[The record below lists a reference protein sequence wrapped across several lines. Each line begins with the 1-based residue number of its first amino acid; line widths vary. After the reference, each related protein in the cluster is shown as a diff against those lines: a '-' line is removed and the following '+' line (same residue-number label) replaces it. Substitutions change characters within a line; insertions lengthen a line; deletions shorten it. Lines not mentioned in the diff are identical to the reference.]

1 MSETINDALELG
13 IGMALRDARVARN
26 LSLAEVS
33 ALLRIRESHL
43 EAIEL
48 EDFDQLPGNVYAI
61 GFIRTYAQYL
71 ELNEGDLIMRFK
83 AASVDPGIADMVF
96 EEEEETE
103 QISSALKISLLV
115 VGALVVYV
123 LWLVAGAQDDEITV
137 STVLQTPVAPVE
149 SPASPVAEAEAAEAD
164 APAAPD
170 AGSGAV
176 PDALSADATTD
187 TTSTDTAV
195 ADTATTDAA
204 SGSQPSAQA
213 GAQVIDT
220 MPAPSKVEI
229 RATRRT
235 WMRLENAQ
243 GRVLFSS
250 VIDEGEGFE
259 LPDDMNYILA
269 TRDAGALTYFVNNQ
283 AVEPVGRR
291 GQILTNRNL
300 KRPDIAAQA
309 Q

>member
-1 MSETINDALELG
+1 MSETVNDDFELG
-13 IGMALRDARVARN
+13 VGAALRDARVARN

-33 ALLRIRESHL
+33 ALLRIREAHL

-48 EDFDQLPGNVYAI
+48 EDFEQLPGNVYAI

-71 ELNEGDLIMRFK
+71 ELNESDLIMRFK
-83 AASVDPGIADMVF
+83 AASVESGMADMVF

-103 QISSALKISLLV
+103 QISGALKISLLV

-123 LWLVAGAQDDEITV
+123 LWLVAGTQNDGITV
-137 STVLQTPVAPVE
+137 STVVQTPAAPVE
-149 SPASPVAEAEAAEAD
+149 
-164 APAAPD
+164 APAAPTPPAVVAD
-170 AGSGAV
+170 EAAAASAAAAGTPATPRALDGAA
-176 PDALSADATTD
+176 PAAATIEGPADVQPNAQLID
-187 TTSTDTAV
+187 TT
-195 ADTATTDAA
+195 
-204 SGSQPSAQA
+204 
-213 GAQVIDT
+213 
-220 MPAPSKVEI
+220 PAPSKVEI

-259 LPDDMNYILA
+259 LPDDMDYILA

-283 AVEPVGRR
+283 AVAPVGRR

-300 KRPDIAAQA
+300 KRADIAAQA

>member
-1 MSETINDALELG
+1 MSETVDYALELG

-103 QISSALKISLLV
+103 QISGALKISLLI

-137 STVLQTPVAPVE
+137 STVVQAPVAPVE
-149 SPASPVAEAEAAEAD
+149 APAPPAGEAEAAGAD

-170 AGSGAV
+170 AASGAV
-176 PDALSADATTD
+176 PDALAADAATD
-187 TTSTDTAV
+187 TTSKNTGV
-195 ADTATTDAA
+195 ADTATTDAD
-204 SGSQPSAQA
+204 SGSQSSAQA
-213 GAQVIDT
+213 GEQAIDT
-220 MPAPSKVEI
+220 TPAPSKVEI

-283 AVEPVGRR
+283 AMAPVGRR

>member
-1 MSETINDALELG
+1 MSETADESIDLG
-13 IGMALRDARVARN
+13 IGMALRDARLRRN
-26 LSLAEVS
+26 LSLAEIS

-71 ELNEGDLIMRFK
+71 DLNEGELVMRFK
-83 AASVDPGIADMVF
+83 AASVDAGIADMVF

-103 QISSALKISLLV
+103 QISGALKVSLLV
-115 VGALVVYV
+115 VGALVIYV
-123 LWLVAGAQDDEITV
+123 LWLVAGAQDDEIMV
-137 STVLQTPVAPVE
+137 NAVDPAPAAVVALPDE
-149 SPASPVAEAEAAEAD
+149 IEPT
-164 APAAPD
+164 APAAP
-170 AGSGAV
+170 AAKAAAPETTPAPV
-176 PDALSADATTD
+176 AAAQSASD
-187 TTSTDTAV
+187 V
-195 ADTATTDAA
+195 ASAA
-204 SGSQPSAQA
+204 SGAQA
-213 GAQVIDT
+213 ASSASVVAEVA
-220 MPAPSKVEI
+220 PAIAKVEI

-235 WMRLENAQ
+235 WMRLENEQ

-259 LPDDMNYILA
+259 LPDDTSYILA
-269 TRDAGALTYFVNNQ
+269 TRDAGALTYFVNNE
-283 AVEPVGRR
+283 AVSPVGRR

-300 KRPDIAAQA
+300 KRADIAAQA

>member
-1 MSETINDALELG
+1 MSETVNDDFTLG
-13 IGMALRDARVARN
+13 IGTALRDARVTRN

-33 ALLRIRESHL
+33 ALLRIREAHL

-71 ELNEGDLIMRFK
+71 ELNESDLIMRFK
-83 AASVDPGIADMVF
+83 AASVESGMTDMVF

-103 QISSALKISLLV
+103 QISGALKISLLV

-123 LWLVAGAQDDEITV
+123 LWLVAGTQNDGITV
-137 STVLQTPVAPVE
+137 STVVQTPAVPVE
-149 SPASPVAEAEAAEAD
+149 ALAAPTPSAVVADEAAASSAAAVETPATSRASDEA
-164 APAAPD
+164 ALAAATIEGPADVKPNTQ
-170 AGSGAV
+170 
-176 PDALSADATTD
+176 L
-187 TTSTDTAV
+187 
-195 ADTATTDAA
+195 
-204 SGSQPSAQA
+204 
-213 GAQVIDT
+213 IDT
-220 MPAPSKVEI
+220 KPVPSKVEI

-283 AVEPVGRR
+283 AVAPVGRR

>member
-1 MSETINDALELG
+1 MSETVNDALELG

-103 QISSALKISLLV
+103 QISGALKISLLV

-137 STVLQTPVAPVE
+137 STVVQTPVAPVE
-149 SPASPVAEAEAAEAD
+149 TPASPAADAEAAEAD

-170 AGSGAV
+170 AASGAV
-176 PDALSADATTD
+176 PDALAADAATD
-187 TTSTDTAV
+187 TTSTDNTA
-195 ADTATTDAA
+195 ATDTA
-204 SGSQPSAQA
+204 SGSQSAAQA
-213 GAQVIDT
+213 GAQAIDT
-220 MPAPSKVEI
+220 TPAPSKVEI

-283 AVEPVGRR
+283 AVAPVGRR

-300 KRPDIAAQA
+300 KRPNIAAQA

>member
-1 MSETINDALELG
+1 MSETVNDALELG
-13 IGMALRDARVARN
+13 IGAALRDARVARN

-33 ALLRIRESHL
+33 ALLRIREAHL

-48 EDFDQLPGNVYAI
+48 EDFEQLPGNVYAI

-71 ELNEGDLIMRFK
+71 ELNESDLIMRFK
-83 AASVDPGIADMVF
+83 AASVESGMADMVF

-103 QISSALKISLLV
+103 QISGSLKISLLV

-123 LWLVAGAQDDEITV
+123 LWLVAGTQNDGITV
-137 STVLQTPVAPVE
+137 STVVQTPAAPVE
-149 SPASPVAEAEAAEAD
+149 
-164 APAAPD
+164 APAAPTPPAVVAD
-170 AGSGAV
+170 EAAAASAAAAETPATPRALDGAA
-176 PDALSADATTD
+176 PAAATIEGPADVQPNAQLID
-187 TTSTDTAV
+187 TT
-195 ADTATTDAA
+195 
-204 SGSQPSAQA
+204 
-213 GAQVIDT
+213 
-220 MPAPSKVEI
+220 PAPSKVEI

-259 LPDDMNYILA
+259 LPDDMDYILA

-283 AVEPVGRR
+283 AVAPVGRR

-300 KRPDIAAQA
+300 KRADIAAQA

>member
-1 MSETINDALELG
+1 MSETVNDDFELG
-13 IGMALRDARVARN
+13 IGTALRDARVARN

-33 ALLRIRESHL
+33 ALLRIREAHL

-48 EDFDQLPGNVYAI
+48 EDFEQLPGNVYAI

-71 ELNEGDLIMRFK
+71 ELNESDMIMRFK
-83 AASVDPGIADMVF
+83 AASVESGMADMVF
-96 EEEEETE
+96 EEEETE
-103 QISSALKISLLV
+103 QISGALKISLLV

-123 LWLVAGAQDDEITV
+123 LWLVAGTQNDGITV
-137 STVLQTPVAPVE
+137 SAVVQTPAAPVQA
-149 SPASPVAEAEAAEAD
+149 PAVPTQPAVVADEAAAASAAAVETPATPRAPD
-164 APAAPD
+164 GAAPAATTIEGP
-170 AGSGAV
+170 
-176 PDALSADATTD
+176 ADVKPNAQLID
-187 TTSTDTAV
+187 TTP
-195 ADTATTDAA
+195 A
-204 SGSQPSAQA
+204 S
-213 GAQVIDT
+213 
-220 MPAPSKVEI
+220 SKVEI

-259 LPDDMNYILA
+259 LPDDIDYILA

-283 AVEPVGRR
+283 AVAPVGRR

-300 KRPDIAAQA
+300 KRADIAAQA

>member
-1 MSETINDALELG
+1 MSETVNDDFELG
-13 IGMALRDARVARN
+13 IGTALRDARVARN

-33 ALLRIRESHL
+33 ALLRIREAHL

-48 EDFDQLPGNVYAI
+48 EDFEQLPGNVYAI

-71 ELNEGDLIMRFK
+71 ELNESDMIMRFK
-83 AASVDPGIADMVF
+83 AASVESGMADMVF
-96 EEEEETE
+96 EEEETE
-103 QISSALKISLLV
+103 QISGALKISLLV

-123 LWLVAGAQDDEITV
+123 LWLVAGTQNDGITV
-137 STVLQTPVAPVE
+137 SAVVQKPAAPVE
-149 SPASPVAEAEAAEAD
+149 
-164 APAAPD
+164 APAAPTPPAVVGD
-170 AGSGAV
+170 EAAPASAAVAETPATLRASDGAA
-176 PDALSADATTD
+176 PDAATIEGAAVVQPNAQLIDAT
-187 TTSTDTAV
+187 
-195 ADTATTDAA
+195 
-204 SGSQPSAQA
+204 
-213 GAQVIDT
+213 
-220 MPAPSKVEI
+220 PAPFKVEI

-259 LPDDMNYILA
+259 LPDDMDYILA

-283 AVEPVGRR
+283 AVAPVGRR

-300 KRPDIAAQA
+300 KRADIAAQA

>member
-1 MSETINDALELG
+1 MSETENDDFELG
-13 IGMALRDARVARN
+13 IGVVLRDARVARN

-33 ALLRIRESHL
+33 ALLRIREAHL

-48 EDFDQLPGNVYAI
+48 EDFEQLPGNVYAI

-71 ELNEGDLIMRFK
+71 ELNESDLIMRFK
-83 AASVDPGIADMVF
+83 AASVESGMADMVF

-103 QISSALKISLLV
+103 QISGALKISLLV

-123 LWLVAGAQDDEITV
+123 LWLVAGTQNDGITV
-137 STVLQTPVAPVE
+137 STVVQTPAAPVE
-149 SPASPVAEAEAAEAD
+149 
-164 APAAPD
+164 APAAPTPP
-170 AGSGAV
+170 AV
-176 PDALSADATTD
+176 
-187 TTSTDTAV
+187 V
-195 ADTATTDAA
+195 ADEAAAA
-204 SGSQPSAQA
+204 SAAAAETPATPRALDGAAPAAATIEGPADVQPNALLMN
-213 GAQVIDT
+213 T
-220 MPAPSKVEI
+220 TPAPSKVEI

-259 LPDDMNYILA
+259 LPDDIDYILA

-283 AVEPVGRR
+283 AVAPVGRR

-300 KRPDIAAQA
+300 KRADIAAQA

>member
-1 MSETINDALELG
+1 MSETVNDALDLG
-13 IGMALRDARVARN
+13 IGAALRDARVARN
-26 LSLAEVS
+26 LSLAEIS
-33 ALLRIRESHL
+33 ALLRIREAHL

-48 EDFDQLPGNVYAI
+48 EDFEQLPGNVYAI

-71 ELNEGDLIMRFK
+71 ELNDGDLVMRFK
-83 AASVDPGIADMVF
+83 AASVDSGIADMVF

-103 QISSALKISLLV
+103 QISGALKISMLV

-123 LWLVAGAQDDEITV
+123 LWLVADAQDDEITV
-137 STVLQTPVAPVE
+137 SAVVRAPVVE
-149 SPASPVAEAEAAEAD
+149 EPAAPVLAPAQSDATPSEAAPEV
-164 APAAPD
+164 PD
-170 AGSGAV
+170 AGSPVDAPNQAV
-176 PDALSADATTD
+176 DQTVDR
-187 TTSTDTAV
+187 AV
-195 ADTATTDAA
+195 DQPVDQAVDQRVDQTATASVSQSVEVPAA
-204 SGSQPSAQA
+204 
-213 GAQVIDT
+213 
-220 MPAPSKVEI
+220 SKVEI

-283 AVEPVGRR
+283 AVAPVGRR

-300 KRPDIAAQA
+300 KRADIAAQA

>member
-1 MSETINDALELG
+1 MSETVNDALELG

-103 QISSALKISLLV
+103 QISGALKISLLV

-137 STVLQTPVAPVE
+137 STVVQTPVAPVE
-149 SPASPVAEAEAAEAD
+149 TPASPVADAEAAEAD
-164 APAAPD
+164 APAARD
-170 AGSGAV
+170 AASGAV
-176 PDALSADATTD
+176 PDALAADAAADAATD
-187 TTSTDTAV
+187 TTSTDTA
-195 ADTATTDAA
+195 ATDTA
-204 SGSQPSAQA
+204 SGSQSAVQA
-213 GAQVIDT
+213 GAQAIDT
-220 MPAPSKVEI
+220 TPAPSKVEI

-283 AVEPVGRR
+283 AVAPVGRR

>member
-1 MSETINDALELG
+1 MSETVNDDFELG
-13 IGMALRDARVARN
+13 IGTALRDARVARN

-48 EDFDQLPGNVYAI
+48 EDFEQLPGNVYVI

-71 ELNEGDLIMRFK
+71 ELNESDLIMRFK
-83 AASVDPGIADMVF
+83 AASVESGIADMVF
-96 EEEEETE
+96 EEEETE
-103 QISSALKISLLV
+103 QISGALKISLLV

-123 LWLVAGAQDDEITV
+123 LWLVAGTQNDGVTV
-137 STVLQTPVAPVE
+137 GTVVQTPVALGEAPAEPTPPAVVADEAAASSEAAVE
-149 SPASPVAEAEAAEAD
+149 PNTTPRASDEAPPVAATIEGPAD
-164 APAAPD
+164 VQPN
-170 AGSGAV
+170 
-176 PDALSADATTD
+176 ALLMNTT
-187 TTSTDTAV
+187 
-195 ADTATTDAA
+195 
-204 SGSQPSAQA
+204 
-213 GAQVIDT
+213 
-220 MPAPSKVEI
+220 PAPSKVEI

-259 LPDDMNYILA
+259 LPDDIDYILA

-283 AVEPVGRR
+283 AVAPVGRR

-300 KRPDIAAQA
+300 KRADIAAQA

>member
-1 MSETINDALELG
+1 MSETVNDALELG

-103 QISSALKISLLV
+103 QISGALKISLLV

-137 STVLQTPVAPVE
+137 STVVQTPVAPVE
-149 SPASPVAEAEAAEAD
+149 APASPVADAEAAEAD

-170 AGSGAV
+170 AASKAV
-176 PDALSADATTD
+176 PDALAADAATD
-187 TTSTDTAV
+187 TTPTDTA
-195 ADTATTDAA
+195 ATDTA
-204 SGSQPSAQA
+204 SGSQSAAQA
-213 GAQVIDT
+213 GAQAIDT
-220 MPAPSKVEI
+220 TPAPSKVEI

-283 AVEPVGRR
+283 AVAPVGRR

>member
-1 MSETINDALELG
+1 MSETVNEALELG
-13 IGMALRDARVARN
+13 IGSALRDARVARN

-33 ALLRIRESHL
+33 ALLRIREAHL

-48 EDFDQLPGNVYAI
+48 EDFEQLPGNVYAL

-71 ELNEGDLIMRFK
+71 ELNESDLIMRFK
-83 AASVDPGIADMVF
+83 AASVESGMADMVF

-103 QISSALKISLLV
+103 QISGALKISLLV

-123 LWLVAGAQDDEITV
+123 LWLVAGTQNDEITV
-137 STVLQTPVAPVE
+137 GTVVQTPAAPV
-149 SPASPVAEAEAAEAD
+149 A
-164 APAAPD
+164 APAAPTPSAATAD
-170 AGSGAV
+170 DTATSSAASSA
-176 PDALSADATTD
+176 PSSADAVEASAAADASDGAAPDAATLEGPADAQSETQLI
-187 TTSTDTAV
+187 DTAQR
-195 ADTATTDAA
+195 AT
-204 SGSQPSAQA
+204 
-213 GAQVIDT
+213 
-220 MPAPSKVEI
+220 KVEI

-269 TRDAGALTYFVNNQ
+269 TRDAGALTYFVDNQ
-283 AVEPVGRR
+283 AVAPVGRR

-300 KRPDIAAQA
+300 KRADIAAQA

>member
-1 MSETINDALELG
+1 MSETVNYALELG

-26 LSLAEVS
+26 LTLAEVS

-71 ELNEGDLIMRFK
+71 ELNEGDLIVRFK

-103 QISSALKISLLV
+103 QISGALKISLLV

-137 STVLQTPVAPVE
+137 STVVQTPVAPVE
-149 SPASPVAEAEAAEAD
+149 TPASPVADAEAAEAD
-164 APAAPD
+164 APAARD
-170 AGSGAV
+170 AASGAV
-176 PDALSADATTD
+176 PDALAADAAADAATD
-187 TTSTDTAV
+187 TTSTDTA
-195 ADTATTDAA
+195 ATDTA
-204 SGSQPSAQA
+204 SGSQSAVQA
-213 GAQVIDT
+213 GAQAIDT
-220 MPAPSKVEI
+220 TPAPSKVEI

-283 AVEPVGRR
+283 AVAPVGRR

>member
-1 MSETINDALELG
+1 MSETVNEALELG
-13 IGMALRDARVARN
+13 IGSALRDARVARN

-33 ALLRIRESHL
+33 ALLRIREAHL

-48 EDFDQLPGNVYAI
+48 EDFEQLPGNVYAL

-71 ELNEGDLIMRFK
+71 ELNESDLIMRFK
-83 AASVDPGIADMVF
+83 AASVESGMADMVF

-103 QISSALKISLLV
+103 QISGALKISLLV

-123 LWLVAGAQDDEITV
+123 LWLVAGTQNDEITV
-137 STVLQTPVAPVE
+137 GTVVQTPAAPV
-149 SPASPVAEAEAAEAD
+149 A
-164 APAAPD
+164 APAAPTPSAATAD
-170 AGSGAV
+170 DTATSSA
-176 PDALSADATTD
+176 ASSADAVEASAAADASDGAAPDAATLEGPADAQSETQLI
-187 TTSTDTAV
+187 DTAQR
-195 ADTATTDAA
+195 AT
-204 SGSQPSAQA
+204 
-213 GAQVIDT
+213 
-220 MPAPSKVEI
+220 KVEI

-269 TRDAGALTYFVNNQ
+269 TRDAGALTYFVDNQ
-283 AVEPVGRR
+283 AVAPVGRR

-300 KRPDIAAQA
+300 KRADIAAQA

>member
-1 MSETINDALELG
+1 MSETVNDDFELG
-13 IGMALRDARVARN
+13 IGIALRDARVARN

-33 ALLRIRESHL
+33 ALLRIREAHL

-48 EDFDQLPGNVYAI
+48 EDFEQLPGNVYAI

-71 ELNEGDLIMRFK
+71 ELNESDMIMRFK
-83 AASVDPGIADMVF
+83 AASVESGMADMVF

-103 QISSALKISLLV
+103 QISGALKISLLV

-123 LWLVAGAQDDEITV
+123 LWLVAGTQNDGITV
-137 STVLQTPVAPVE
+137 SAVVQTPAAPVQ
-149 SPASPVAEAEAAEAD
+149 
-164 APAAPD
+164 APAAPTQPAVVAD
-170 AGSGAV
+170 EAAAASAAAVETPATPRAPDGAA
-176 PDALSADATTD
+176 PAAATIEGPADVKPNAQLID
-187 TTSTDTAV
+187 TTP
-195 ADTATTDAA
+195 A
-204 SGSQPSAQA
+204 S
-213 GAQVIDT
+213 
-220 MPAPSKVEI
+220 SKVEI

-259 LPDDMNYILA
+259 LPDDMDYILA

-283 AVEPVGRR
+283 AVAPVGRR

-300 KRPDIAAQA
+300 KRADIAAQA

>member
-1 MSETINDALELG
+1 MSETVNDALELG

-103 QISSALKISLLV
+103 QISGALKISLLV

-137 STVLQTPVAPVE
+137 STVVQTPVAPVE
-149 SPASPVAEAEAAEAD
+149 TPASPVADAEAAEAD

-170 AGSGAV
+170 AASGAV
-176 PDALSADATTD
+176 PDALAADAATD
-187 TTSTDTAV
+187 TTSTDTA
-195 ADTATTDAA
+195 ATDTA
-204 SGSQPSAQA
+204 SGSQSAAQA
-213 GAQVIDT
+213 GAQAIDT
-220 MPAPSKVEI
+220 TPAPSKVEI

-283 AVEPVGRR
+283 AVAPVGRR

>member
-1 MSETINDALELG
+1 MNETVNDDFELG
-13 IGMALRDARVARN
+13 IGTALRDERVARN

-33 ALLRIRESHL
+33 ALLRIREDHL

-48 EDFDQLPGNVYAI
+48 EDFEQLPGNVYAI

-71 ELNEGDLIMRFK
+71 ELNESDLIMRFK
-83 AASVDPGIADMVF
+83 AASVESGMADMVF

-103 QISSALKISLLV
+103 QISGALKISLLV

-123 LWLVAGAQDDEITV
+123 LWLVAGTQNDGITV
-137 STVLQTPVAPVE
+137 STVVQTPAAPVE
-149 SPASPVAEAEAAEAD
+149 APATPTTTAVVADEAAAASAAAAETPSPRASDEAAPVAATIEGPAD
-164 APAAPD
+164 VQPNPQ
-170 AGSGAV
+170 
-176 PDALSADATTD
+176 LID
-187 TTSTDTAV
+187 TT
-195 ADTATTDAA
+195 
-204 SGSQPSAQA
+204 
-213 GAQVIDT
+213 
-220 MPAPSKVEI
+220 PAPSKVEI

-259 LPDDMNYILA
+259 LPDDIDYILA

-283 AVEPVGRR
+283 AVAPVGRR

-300 KRPDIAAQA
+300 KRADIAAQA
-309 Q
+309 E

>member
-1 MSETINDALELG
+1 MNETVNDALEIG
-13 IGMALRDARVARN
+13 IGIALRDARIARN

-48 EDFDQLPGNVYAI
+48 ENFDQLPGNVYAI

-96 EEEEETE
+96 QEEEETE
-103 QISSALKISLLV
+103 QISGALKISLLV

-137 STVLQTPVAPVE
+137 STVVQTPIAQVDVQ
-149 SPASPVAEAEAAEAD
+149 ASRAADAKASEAD
-164 APAAPD
+164 TPAPPGAA
-170 AGSGAV
+170 SEAV
-176 PDALSADATTD
+176 PDAMGADIASTDSGAKDSALGLQSAAQVGLQAVD
-187 TTSTDTAV
+187 TTPE
-195 ADTATTDAA
+195 
-204 SGSQPSAQA
+204 PSR
-213 GAQVIDT
+213 
-220 MPAPSKVEI
+220 VEI

-259 LPDDMNYILA
+259 LPDDMDYILA

-283 AVEPVGRR
+283 AVAPVGRR

-300 KRPDIAAQA
+300 KRPDIVAQA

>member
-1 MSETINDALELG
+1 MSETENDDFELG
-13 IGMALRDARVARN
+13 IGVVLRDARVARN

-33 ALLRIRESHL
+33 ALLRIREAHL

-71 ELNEGDLIMRFK
+71 EINESDLIMRFK
-83 AASVDPGIADMVF
+83 AASVEPGIADMVF

-103 QISSALKISLLV
+103 QISGALKISLLV

-123 LWLVAGAQDDEITV
+123 LWLVASTQNDGITV
-137 STVLQTPVAPVE
+137 STVVQTPAAPVE
-149 SPASPVAEAEAAEAD
+149 VPAAPAPSAVVADEATASPAAAVEPRATPRASDEA
-164 APAAPD
+164 APAA
-170 AGSGAV
+170 ATIEG
-176 PDALSADATTD
+176 SADLQPN
-187 TTSTDTAV
+187 
-195 ADTATTDAA
+195 
-204 SGSQPSAQA
+204 SQL
-213 GAQVIDT
+213 IDIT
-220 MPAPSKVEI
+220 PAPSKVEI

-259 LPDDMNYILA
+259 LPDDIDYILA

-283 AVEPVGRR
+283 AVAPVGRR

-300 KRPDIAAQA
+300 KRADIAARA

>member
-1 MSETINDALELG
+1 MSETVNDALELG

-103 QISSALKISLLV
+103 QISGALKISLLV

-137 STVLQTPVAPVE
+137 STVVQTPVAPVE
-149 SPASPVAEAEAAEAD
+149 TPASPVADAEAAEAD

-170 AGSGAV
+170 AASGTV
-176 PDALSADATTD
+176 PDALAADAATD
-187 TTSTDTAV
+187 TTSTDTA
-195 ADTATTDAA
+195 ATDTA
-204 SGSQPSAQA
+204 SGSQSAAQA
-213 GAQVIDT
+213 GAQAIDT
-220 MPAPSKVEI
+220 TPAPSKVEI

-283 AVEPVGRR
+283 AVAPVGRR

>member
-1 MSETINDALELG
+1 MNETVNDDFELG
-13 IGMALRDARVARN
+13 IGTALRDERVARN

-33 ALLRIRESHL
+33 ALLRIREDHL

-48 EDFDQLPGNVYAI
+48 EDFEQLPGNVYAI

-71 ELNEGDLIMRFK
+71 ELNESDLIMRFK
-83 AASVDPGIADMVF
+83 AASVESGMADMVF

-103 QISSALKISLLV
+103 QISGALKISLLV

-123 LWLVAGAQDDEITV
+123 LWLVAGTQNDGITV
-137 STVLQTPVAPVE
+137 STVVQTPAAPVE
-149 SPASPVAEAEAAEAD
+149 ALAAPTPPAVVADEAAASPAAAVETPATPRASDEAALAAATIDGPAD
-164 APAAPD
+164 VQPNAQ
-170 AGSGAV
+170 
-176 PDALSADATTD
+176 LID
-187 TTSTDTAV
+187 TT
-195 ADTATTDAA
+195 
-204 SGSQPSAQA
+204 
-213 GAQVIDT
+213 
-220 MPAPSKVEI
+220 PAPSKVEI

-259 LPDDMNYILA
+259 LPDDIDYILA

-283 AVEPVGRR
+283 AVAPVGRR

-300 KRPDIAAQA
+300 KRADIAAQA
-309 Q
+309 E

>member
-1 MSETINDALELG
+1 MVETINDALELG

-103 QISSALKISLLV
+103 QISGALKISLLV

-137 STVLQTPVAPVE
+137 STVLQTPVAPVKA
-149 SPASPVAEAEAAEAD
+149 PASPVVEAEAAEAD

-170 AGSGAV
+170 AASGDV
-176 PDALSADATTD
+176 PDALAAD

-195 ADTATTDAA
+195 ADTSTTNAA
-204 SGSQPSAQA
+204 SGSQSSAQA
-213 GAQVIDT
+213 SAQAIDT
-220 MPAPSKVEI
+220 TPAPSKVEI

-283 AVEPVGRR
+283 AVAPVGRR

>member
-1 MSETINDALELG
+1 MSETVNDALEIG
-13 IGMALRDARVARN
+13 IGIALRDARIAHN

-48 EDFDQLPGNVYAI
+48 ENFDQLPGNVYAI

-96 EEEEETE
+96 QEEEEAE
-103 QISSALKISLLV
+103 QISGALKISLLV

-137 STVLQTPVAPVE
+137 STVVQTPIAQVDVQ
-149 SPASPVAEAEAAEAD
+149 ASRAADAKASEAD
-164 APAAPD
+164 TPAPPGAA
-170 AGSGAV
+170 SEAV
-176 PDALSADATTD
+176 PDAMGADIASTDSGAKDSALGLQSAAQVGLQAVD
-187 TTSTDTAV
+187 TTPE
-195 ADTATTDAA
+195 
-204 SGSQPSAQA
+204 PSR
-213 GAQVIDT
+213 
-220 MPAPSKVEI
+220 VEI

-259 LPDDMNYILA
+259 LPDDMDYILA

-283 AVEPVGRR
+283 AVAPVGRR

-300 KRPDIAAQA
+300 KRPDIVAQA

>member
-1 MSETINDALELG
+1 MSETVNDDFELG
-13 IGMALRDARVARN
+13 VGIALRDARVARN

-33 ALLRIRESHL
+33 ALLRIREAHL

-71 ELNEGDLIMRFK
+71 ELNESDLIMRFK
-83 AASVDPGIADMVF
+83 AASVESGMADMVF
-96 EEEEETE
+96 EEEETE
-103 QISSALKISLLV
+103 QISGALKISLLV

-123 LWLVAGAQDDEITV
+123 LWLVAGTKNEGITV
-137 STVLQTPVAPVE
+137 STVVQIPAAPVE
-149 SPASPVAEAEAAEAD
+149 
-164 APAAPD
+164 APAAPT
-170 AGSGAV
+170 SPAV
-176 PDALSADATTD
+176 VADEAAASSAAAIETPATPRASDEAASAAATIEGSADVQPNAQLID
-187 TTSTDTAV
+187 TT
-195 ADTATTDAA
+195 
-204 SGSQPSAQA
+204 
-213 GAQVIDT
+213 
-220 MPAPSKVEI
+220 PAPYKVEI

-259 LPDDMNYILA
+259 LPDDMDYILA

-283 AVEPVGRR
+283 AMAPVGRR

-300 KRPDIAAQA
+300 KRSDIAAQA

>member
-1 MSETINDALELG
+1 MSETVYDDFELG
-13 IGMALRDARVARN
+13 IGTALRDARVARN

-33 ALLRIRESHL
+33 ALLRIREAHL

-48 EDFDQLPGNVYAI
+48 EDFEQLPGNVYAI

-71 ELNEGDLIMRFK
+71 ELNESDLIMRFK
-83 AASVDPGIADMVF
+83 AASVESGMADMVF
-96 EEEEETE
+96 GEEEEETE
-103 QISSALKISLLV
+103 QISGALKISLLV

-123 LWLVAGAQDDEITV
+123 LWLVAGTQNDGITV
-137 STVLQTPVAPVE
+137 SAVVQTPAAPV
-149 SPASPVAEAEAAEAD
+149 D
-164 APAAPD
+164 APAAPEPP
-170 AGSGAV
+170 AV
-176 PDALSADATTD
+176 VADEAAATSA
-187 TTSTDTAV
+187 AV
-195 ADTATTDAA
+195 AETPATPRASDGAA
-204 SGSQPSAQA
+204 PASATIEGPADVQPNAQL
-213 GAQVIDT
+213 IDT

-235 WMRLENAQ
+235 WMRLENAR

-259 LPDDMNYILA
+259 LPDDMDYILA

-283 AVEPVGRR
+283 AVAPVGRR

-300 KRPDIAAQA
+300 KRADIAAQA

>member
-1 MSETINDALELG
+1 MSETVNDDFELG
-13 IGMALRDARVARN
+13 IGIALRDARVARN

-33 ALLRIRESHL
+33 ALLRIREAHL

-48 EDFDQLPGNVYAI
+48 EDFEQLPGNVYAI

-71 ELNEGDLIMRFK
+71 ELNESDLIMRFK
-83 AASVDPGIADMVF
+83 AASVESGMADMVF
-96 EEEEETE
+96 EEEETE
-103 QISSALKISLLV
+103 QISGALKISLLV

-123 LWLVAGAQDDEITV
+123 LWLVAGTQNDGITV
-137 STVLQTPVAPVE
+137 SAVVQTPAAPVQ
-149 SPASPVAEAEAAEAD
+149 
-164 APAAPD
+164 APAAPTRPAVVAD
-170 AGSGAV
+170 EAAAASAAAAETPATPRASDGAA
-176 PDALSADATTD
+176 PAAATNEGPADVKPNAQLID
-187 TTSTDTAV
+187 TT
-195 ADTATTDAA
+195 
-204 SGSQPSAQA
+204 
-213 GAQVIDT
+213 
-220 MPAPSKVEI
+220 PAPSKVEI

-259 LPDDMNYILA
+259 LPDDMDYILA

-283 AVEPVGRR
+283 AVAPVGRR

-300 KRPDIAAQA
+300 KRADIAAQA

>member
-1 MSETINDALELG
+1 MNETVNDALEIG
-13 IGMALRDARVARN
+13 IGIALRDARIARN

-48 EDFDQLPGNVYAI
+48 ENFDQLPGNVYAI

-96 EEEEETE
+96 QEEEEAE
-103 QISSALKISLLV
+103 QISGALKISLLV

-137 STVLQTPVAPVE
+137 STVVQTPIAQVDVQ
-149 SPASPVAEAEAAEAD
+149 ASRAADAKASEAD
-164 APAAPD
+164 TPAPPGAA
-170 AGSGAV
+170 SEAV
-176 PDALSADATTD
+176 PDAMGADIASTDSGAKDSALGLQSAAQVGLQAVD
-187 TTSTDTAV
+187 TTPE
-195 ADTATTDAA
+195 
-204 SGSQPSAQA
+204 PSR
-213 GAQVIDT
+213 
-220 MPAPSKVEI
+220 VEI

-259 LPDDMNYILA
+259 LPDDMDYILA

-283 AVEPVGRR
+283 AVAPVGRR

-300 KRPDIAAQA
+300 KRRDIVAQA

>member
-1 MSETINDALELG
+1 MSETVNDDFELG
-13 IGMALRDARVARN
+13 VGTALRDARVARN

-33 ALLRIRESHL
+33 ALLRIREAHL

-48 EDFDQLPGNVYAI
+48 EDFEQLPGNVYAI

-71 ELNEGDLIMRFK
+71 ELNESDLIMRFK
-83 AASVDPGIADMVF
+83 AASVESGMADMVF
-96 EEEEETE
+96 EEEETE
-103 QISSALKISLLV
+103 QISGALKISLLV

-123 LWLVAGAQDDEITV
+123 LWLVAGTQNDRITV
-137 STVLQTPVAPVE
+137 SAVVQTPGAPVE
-149 SPASPVAEAEAAEAD
+149 VPAAPTPPAVVADEAAAAAATAAETPATPQRSD
-164 APAAPD
+164 GAAPAAATIEGP
-170 AGSGAV
+170 
-176 PDALSADATTD
+176 ADVQPNVQLID
-187 TTSTDTAV
+187 TT
-195 ADTATTDAA
+195 
-204 SGSQPSAQA
+204 
-213 GAQVIDT
+213 
-220 MPAPSKVEI
+220 PAPSKVEI

-259 LPDDMNYILA
+259 LPDDMDYILA
-269 TRDAGALTYFVNNQ
+269 TRDAGALTYYVNNQ
-283 AVEPVGRR
+283 AVAPVGRR

-300 KRPDIAAQA
+300 KRADIAAQV

>member
-1 MSETINDALELG
+1 MSETVNDDFALG
-13 IGMALRDARVARN
+13 IGTALRDARVTRN

-33 ALLRIRESHL
+33 ALLRIREAHL

-71 ELNEGDLIMRFK
+71 ELNESDLIMRFK
-83 AASVDPGIADMVF
+83 AASVESGMADMVF

-103 QISSALKISLLV
+103 QISGALKISLLV

-123 LWLVAGAQDDEITV
+123 LWLVAGTRNDGITV
-137 STVLQTPVAPVE
+137 STVVQTPAAPVE
-149 SPASPVAEAEAAEAD
+149 ALAVPTPQAVVADEAAASSAAAVETPATPRASDEA
-164 APAAPD
+164 APAAATIEGP
-170 AGSGAV
+170 
-176 PDALSADATTD
+176 ADVKPNT
-187 TTSTDTAV
+187 
-195 ADTATTDAA
+195 
-204 SGSQPSAQA
+204 QL
-213 GAQVIDT
+213 IDT
-220 MPAPSKVEI
+220 KPAPSKVEI

-283 AVEPVGRR
+283 AVAPVGRR

>member
-1 MSETINDALELG
+1 MSETVNDDFELG
-13 IGMALRDARVARN
+13 VGIALRDARVARN

-33 ALLRIRESHL
+33 AVLRIREAHL

-71 ELNEGDLIMRFK
+71 ELNDSDLIMRFK
-83 AASVDPGIADMVF
+83 AASVESGMADMVF
-96 EEEEETE
+96 EEEETE
-103 QISSALKISLLV
+103 QISGALKISLLV

-123 LWLVAGAQDDEITV
+123 LWLVAGTKNEGITV
-137 STVLQTPVAPVE
+137 STVVQIPAAPVE
-149 SPASPVAEAEAAEAD
+149 
-164 APAAPD
+164 APAAPT
-170 AGSGAV
+170 SPAV
-176 PDALSADATTD
+176 VADEAAASSAAAIETPATPRASDEAASAAATIEGSADVQPNAQLID
-187 TTSTDTAV
+187 TT
-195 ADTATTDAA
+195 
-204 SGSQPSAQA
+204 
-213 GAQVIDT
+213 
-220 MPAPSKVEI
+220 PAPYKVEI

-259 LPDDMNYILA
+259 LPDDMDYILA

-283 AVEPVGRR
+283 AMAPVGRR

-300 KRPDIAAQA
+300 KRSDIAAQA